1 MTESRM
7 SDEGAISRI
16 RVVPTYGINTMS
28 LLTDAIE
35 SVVARASLDL
45 SLASS
50 FFFPVFFATPQIPVQ
65 DAALLDEIFT
75 HLDPTNNPDLL
86 EGFHPDAFEFTSTEP
101 NFRHLSKVAETCKAF
116 HGHSINFMWRS
127 AALGNLLA
135 CLPTGLCVLD
145 DLATGSIA
153 CVKLLRD
160 AQRSRRAFREED
172 WARVSIYAA
181 RVRHLFPGG
190 GQWSLAKILAP
201 MILCLLANIFPVL
214 KTLTW
219 NHSNAQF
226 CYIDAFLSPAIKT
239 ISFPCTS
246 ASLSFL
252 SALPFRCPNL
262 KNVTISV
269 VREEDADWWDPSAPG
284 GWDTP
289 KAVDAISSFLCELEV
304 KKFIAFMTSLSQ
316 VPRATY
322 THLSPTRPILP
333 RYMPFSMRSRQ
344 VSRIHVFFAHDPVVS
359 RQRRLISISSP
370 EILLPPF
377 ERLVEFR
384 LANSFY
390 MNM

>member
-1 MTESRM
+1 MELDSFVSRGIRM
-7 SDEGAISRI
+7 SCCKVAESLIKLALKIVLDVAGQDYSKNQSYEAGSGCDGVERVDDNTRTIHIQRARDSRTTKTGKM
-16 RVVPTYGINTMS
+16 RFSVFKFNEVYQVKYTS

-135 CLPTGLCVLD
+135 CLPTDLCVLD

-181 RVRHLFPGG
+181 RVRHLFSGG

-201 MILCLLANIFPVL
+201 MSLCLLANIFPVL

-252 SALPFRCPNL
+252 SALPF
-262 KNVTISV
+262 
-269 VREEDADWWDPSAPG
+269 
-284 GWDTP
+284 
-289 KAVDAISSFLCELEV
+289 
-304 KKFIAFMTSLSQ
+304 
-316 VPRATY
+316 
-322 THLSPTRPILP
+322 
-333 RYMPFSMRSRQ
+333 
-344 VSRIHVFFAHDPVVS
+344 
-359 RQRRLISISSP
+359 
-370 EILLPPF
+370 
-377 ERLVEFR
+377 
-384 LANSFY
+384 
-390 MNM
+390 